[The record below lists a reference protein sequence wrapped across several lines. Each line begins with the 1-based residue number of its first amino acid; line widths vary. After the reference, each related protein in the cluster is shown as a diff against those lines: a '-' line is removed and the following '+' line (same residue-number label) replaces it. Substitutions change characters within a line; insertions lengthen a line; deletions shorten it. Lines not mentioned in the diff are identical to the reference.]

1 MGGGGLERDE
11 LMGQDGVGRGGEQF
25 LGKDDEAIIL
35 VQLKHQGE
43 EELQVVELD
52 AGELGAFGEGFEG
65 EVGATEADLRVG
77 EEAAAGDV
85 GGLAGEAG
93 LEEGVAF
100 AVVLFFEFGA
110 AEGEVVLA
118 EAGAVGVFAPRVE
131 NEVEVADFGVAAL
144 EADEGPDAS
153 AGGEPA
159 GDGETGE
166 DDGDAAPVDV
176 NPNCIRSDD
185 TNPEFEAVGR
195 VARIKGLEV
204 VFGVV
209 DHVAVSSGRNGAASS
224 EEAGQAHRGAE
235 RSLCNPNV
243 P

>member
-1 MGGGGLERDE
+1 MGGGGLERDKLVGE
-11 LMGQDGVGRGGEQF
+11 DGVGRGGEQF
-25 LGKDDEAIIL
+25 FGEDDEAVVFVEL
-35 VQLKHQGE
+35 EHERE
-43 EELQVVELD
+43 EEFEVIEIGT
-52 AGELGAFGEGFEG
+52 GELGPFGEGFEG
-65 EVGATEADLRVG
+65 EVGAAEADLRVG

-85 GGLAGEAG
+85 GGLAGETG

-131 NEVEVADFGVAAL
+131 DEVEVADFGVAAL

-166 DDGDAAPVDV
+166 DDGDAAPKDVD
-176 NPNCIRSDD
+176 PNRIRSDYTD
-185 TNPEFEAVGR
+185 PKFEAVVRG
-195 VARIKGLEV
+195 VRIEGLEV
-204 VFGVV
+204 VFRVV
-209 DHVAVSSGRNGAASS
+209 DHVGSPSRRNGAASS
-224 EEAGQAHRGAE
+224 EEAECVCGGEE